1 MSLAP
6 IHNQNELLQQV
17 AAGNESAFRSLFY
30 AWHQKLGSFVYNWTK
45 SLPLTEEIVQDVF
58 LKIWMT
64 RESLT
69 TIEHFDNYL
78 YVLGR
83 NQAFNMLKKASRE
96 RLKHNDWERLA
107 ENMAAY
113 PDALPLDEYSPLIN
127 KAVAQLPHQQK
138 KVYELKYGRGLKYEE
153 IGRELNIAPE
163 TARKHMQLAIRFI
176 AAYLQTNSNIV
187 LLLVSAR
194 IFWD

>member
-1 MSLAP
+1 
-6 IHNQNELLQQV
+6 LLQQV
-17 AAGNESAFRSLFY
+17 AAGNESAFRTLFY

-45 SLPLTEEIVQDVF
+45 SLPITEEIVQDVF

-69 TIEHFDNYL
+69 TIERFDNYL
-78 YVLGR
+78 YVLAR
-83 NQAFNMLKKASRE
+83 NQAFNILKKASRE
-96 RLKHNDWERLA
+96 RVKHNDWERSA

-113 PDALPLDEYSPLIN
+113 PDALPLEEYSPLIS
-127 KAVAQLPHQQK
+127 KAVAQLPDQQK

-153 IGRELNIAPE
+153 IGLYLNISPE

-176 AAYLQTNSNIV
+176 TAYLQTNTNILV
-187 LLLVSAR
+187 FLLSAN
-194 IFWD
+194 ILGA

>member
-1 MSLAP
+1 MSLTP

-17 AAGNESAFRSLFY
+17 AAGNEAAFRTLFY
-30 AWHQKLGSFVYNWTK
+30 AWHQKLGAFVYNWTK
-45 SLPLTEEIVQDVF
+45 SLPITEEIVQDVF

-69 TIEHFDNYL
+69 TIERFDNYL
-78 YVLGR
+78 YVLAR

-96 RLKHNDWERLA
+96 RIKHNDWERSA

-113 PDALPLDEYSPLIN
+113 PDALPLEEYSPLIS
-127 KAVAQLPHQQK
+127 KAVAQLPDQQK

-153 IGRELNIAPE
+153 IGLYLNISPE

-176 AAYLQTNSNIV
+176 TAYLQTHSNIMV
-187 LLLVSAR
+187 FLLSVNILGS
-194 IFWD
+194 